1 MKGYLKHYRI
11 RITALSPIYV
21 GDGKLIGK
29 KEYIRRN
36 RRSRGWGTVEIPDP
50 RKMLI
55 CLRLLSCV
63 QDFENYMLDQGG
75 NVPDLYQWLQAQG
88 ISEATISSWIRYSMD
103 AGDVFIGPRNGRNKG
118 IESFQKDAYGK
129 PYIPGSSIKGMLR
142 TALLAWELGK
152 QRESN
157 SGIEKRVR
165 RAVEGGRGKGDAFL
179 RNQAEDLEVKVF
191 HRPER
196 NKENLKDA
204 VNSVMAGLIVGDS
217 DTISE
222 KQLLLCQK
230 IDYSCIGDKKKERA
244 FPILREALKPGT
256 EVFFDLSIDETTF
269 PYRIED
275 IFAALDFFQELCY
288 ERFYKR
294 FGRGRKESGL
304 VWLGGGVGFLSK
316 TVVYALFSP
325 EDALYVT
332 DQVFKKTVKTY
343 KEHKHGN
350 DLRLGISP
358 HVCKCTRYQ
367 GELCDMG
374 MGRIELLRG
383 V

>member
-1 MKGYLKHYRI
+1 MKDYLKHYRI

-29 KEYIRRN
+29 KEYIRRS
-36 RRSRGWGTVEIPDP
+36 RRAPVEIPDQK
-50 RKMLI
+50 KMFMY
-55 CLRLLSCV
+55 LLSSRARA
-63 QDFENYMLDQGG
+63 FEEYMLDQRKTA
-75 NVPDLYQWLQAQG
+75 PDLYQWLQAQG
-88 ISEATISSWIRYSMD
+88 ISEAVISSWIRYSMD
-103 AGDVFIGPRNGRNKG
+103 TGDAFINPQNGRNATPKG
-118 IESFQKDAYGK
+118 IQSFQKDTYEK

-142 TALLAWELGK
+142 TAILSWELGK
-152 QRESN
+152 RRESDAE
-157 SGIEKRVR
+157 IEKRVR
-165 RAVEGGRGKGDAFL
+165 RATEEGRGKRDTFL
-179 RNQAEDLEVKVF
+179 RNQAEDLESEIF
-191 HRPER
+191 HRLKR
-196 NKENLKDA
+196 NEKNLKDA

-217 DTISE
+217 DEISE

-230 IDYSCIGDKKKERA
+230 IDYSCDRREERPL
-244 FPILREALKPGT
+244 PILREALKPGT
-256 EVFFDLSIDETTF
+256 EVFFDLSIDETIF

-294 FGRGRKESGL
+294 FGRGRKESGI

-325 EDALYVT
+325 EDALYVA

-343 KEHKHGN
+343 EEHKHGK
-350 DLRLGISP
+350 DLRFGISP

-383 V
+383 D

>member
-1 MKGYLKHYRI
+1 MKDYLKHYRI

-29 KEYIRRN
+29 KEYIRRS
-36 RRSRGWGTVEIPDP
+36 RRAPVEIPDQK
-50 RKMLI
+50 KMFMY
-55 CLRLLSCV
+55 LLSSRARA
-63 QDFENYMLDQGG
+63 FEEYMLDQRKTA
-75 NVPDLYQWLQAQG
+75 PDLYQWLQAQG
-88 ISEATISSWIRYSMD
+88 ISEAAISSWIRYSMD
-103 AGDVFIGPRNGRNKG
+103 TGDVFIDPQNGRNKG
-118 IESFQKDAYGK
+118 IQSFQKDAYGT

-142 TALLAWELGK
+142 TALLAWKLGK

-157 SGIEKRVR
+157 SEIEKRVR

-191 HRPER
+191 HHPER

-204 VNSVMAGLIVGDS
+204 VNSVMAGLIVSDS

-230 IDYSCIGDKKKERA
+230 IDYSCSDDKKKERA

-256 EVFFDLSIDETTF
+256 EVFFDLSIDETIF

-325 EDALYVT
+325 EDAPYVT
-332 DQVFKKTVKTY
+332 EKVFKNTVKNY
-343 KEHKHGN
+343 KEHKYGK